1 MKLKFILA
9 GVVILAVIAAL
20 IFAYKQMKQE
30 CVIDAQEDQ
39 PVAAASSVQTGS
51 NGLAM
56 VSLDLKAQELIGL
69 QTARPASATLPLEI
83 KAYGRVLDSAT
94 LVSLYDDDLAARA
107 ALQASQQQYLRL
119 KQLAAQ
125 NNTSAQALETAEAQ
139 SKHDQSALETAK
151 AQLVAAS
158 SPAILSE
165 RETFFSDLAS
175 QKAVLIRLDTAAG
188 DWPADSPTAALL
200 LPPGMSRPLG
210 ADFIGRA
217 AATDPLVQG
226 AGFVF
231 IVTNAPPTLTP
242 GLAITGFLQLPGAPE
257 NGSIIPETAVV
268 RSGGSDW
275 IYVQANQTNF
285 ERRNIVLDRPAN
297 DGWFVTNNIAPGDN
311 IVVAGAQVLLSEEHK
326 SEIQL
331 GD

>member
-9 GVVILAVIAAL
+9 GVVVAAVVAGLIVAYEQMSKERIA
-20 IFAYKQMKQE
+20 
-30 CVIDAQEDQ
+30 DAQEDQ
-39 PVAAASSVQTGS
+39 PVAAASSVQTDA

-69 QTARPASATLPLEI
+69 QTARPASATLPSEI
-83 KAYGRVLDSAT
+83 KAYGRVLDSAA

-119 KQLAAQ
+119 KGLAAQ
-125 NNTSAQALETAEAQ
+125 NNASALALDTAEAQ
-139 SKHDQSALETAK
+139 LKHDQSALETAK
-151 AQLVAAS
+151 AQLMAAS
-158 SPAILSE
+158 SPVILSE
-165 RETFFSDLAS
+165 SETFFSDLAG

-188 DWPADSPTAALL
+188 DWPAELPTGAIL
-200 LPPGMSRPLG
+200 LPPGASQPLG

-217 AATDPLVQG
+217 AATDPMVQG

-242 GLAITGFLQLPGAPE
+242 GLAITGFLQLPGGSE
-257 NGSIIPETAVV
+257 NGTIIPEAAVV
-268 RSGGSDW
+268 RTDGSDW

-285 ERRNIVLDRPAN
+285 ERRKIVLDRPAN
-297 DGWFVTNNIAPGDN
+297 DGWFVTNNIADDN
-311 IVVAGAQVLLSEEHK
+311 IVIFGAQVLLSEEHK
-326 SEIQL
+326 AEIQL